1 MIGSER
7 LQVAA
12 SIDDHRRALF
22 QTRRTSAIMAGRPTT
37 CIHLDRSFSSRTSG
51 ARSMHPLHS
60 HTHVPGTGDASSVS
74 TGHWELLR
82 SGRSLSIG
90 DRHIHTHTQQDARPQ
105 QRDRSGPASRPALG
119 SVRMHARRF
128 QRGTWLQCKQ
138 MHACPGAPSSKFA
151 VSQPLEGP
159 RLVPPKKFR
168 TYSIKYLR
176 TCIEY

>member
-60 HTHVPGTGDASSVS
+60 HTHVPGAGDASSVS

-90 DRHIHTHTQQDARPQ
+90 DRHILRPTPTQQAARPQ

-128 QRGTWLQCKQ
+128 QRGTWLSASKC
-138 MHACPGAPSSKFA
+138 MHVQEHRATSLQSLNCWKG
-151 VSQPLEGP
+151 L
-159 RLVPPKKFR
+159 
-168 TYSIKYLR
+168 I
-176 TCIEY
+176 